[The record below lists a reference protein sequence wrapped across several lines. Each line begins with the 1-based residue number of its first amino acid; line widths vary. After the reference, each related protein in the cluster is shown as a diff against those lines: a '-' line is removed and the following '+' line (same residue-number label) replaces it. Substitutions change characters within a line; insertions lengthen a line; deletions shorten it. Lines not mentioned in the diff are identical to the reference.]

1 MDAAFTAS
9 IQAGGD
15 PLLDAAVLHLERA
28 RAVQAS
34 RQDQPSIVLR
44 RPLNMPLAIT
54 SQPAG
59 PQFAITADAQMPT
72 ITVTAV
78 LQNEA
83 LLQGARPS
91 SNGRPR

>member
-1 MDAAFTAS
+1 
-9 IQAGGD
+9 
-15 PLLDAAVLHLERA
+15 
-28 RAVQAS
+28 
-34 RQDQPSIVLR
+34 
-44 RPLNMPLAIT
+44 MPLAIT

-83 LLQGARPS
+83 LPAGARPS